1 MNEASLLSCYSK
13 ERISV
18 VRDTILGMLSQAFPQ
33 EAASRL
39 LFSYL
44 EELNKL
50 DAEIDRLHS
59 VNAPPADISQACRV
73 LLSKIAQLVPRLGV
87 LQRSS
92 SLRIAFELAKSV
104 QTLATQLLHTDG
116 LLANSQFNILCA
128 SEWHYSPLYYQK
140 HDLLEEMILF
150 GLPATESDN
159 SLVYPIMAHEAGHAF
174 WAYSKSKDNLRRLI
188 DEKFRKI
195 VFDYWDQLEGSG
207 CTGGL
212 SKPGAPVEL
221 QTNIFYS
228 NLVTRLSGAAHRQA
242 EETFCDYIGISTFGS
257 SYLSAF
263 AYLAAAGARGDYS
276 DTYCSS
282 ATRSSLLICAANSL
296 SIPIPTCFE
305 VAFDTKSRVEAYPY
319 SNPEVLGAI
328 ASASQPFFLVSI
340 LGELTVMEVA
350 SEILSFASAIGQSAG
365 VVAPDV
371 DRVARAK
378 SYLSLSVPTPSDCTP
393 QETLCAAWEVSDEQR
408 AQMLAFATLEGK
420 QKWIAFVSGNRVL
433 KETVAKSL
441 EINDLM
447 AGVT

>member
-18 VRDTILGMLSQAFPQ
+18 VCDTIHRMMSQTFPQ

-39 LFSYL
+39 LSSYL

-50 DAEIDRLHS
+50 DAEINRLHS
-59 VNAPPADISQACRV
+59 INASPADITLTCRV
-73 LLSKIAQLVPRLGV
+73 LLSKIAQLLPRLGV

-104 QTLATQLLHTDG
+104 RTLATQLLHADKG
-116 LLANSQFNILCA
+116 LATIHFNILCA

-140 HDLLEEMILF
+140 HDLIEEMILF

-159 SLVYPIMAHEAGHAF
+159 SLLYPIMAHEAGHAF
-174 WAYSKSKDNLRRLI
+174 WAYSKLKDNMRRLI

-195 VFDYWDQLEGSG
+195 VFDHWDQLEGSG
-207 CTGGL
+207 CTVGNH
-212 SKPGAPVEL
+212 KPGTPAEL
-221 QTNIFYS
+221 QNNIFYS

-263 AYLAAAGARGDYS
+263 AYLAAPGTRGDYS
-276 DTYCSS
+276 DNYCSS
-282 ATRSSLLICAANSL
+282 ATRSSLLVCAANSL
-296 SIPIPTCFE
+296 SISIPACFE
-305 VAFDTKSRVEAYPY
+305 VAFDTKSRVQEYPY
-319 SNPEVLGAI
+319 NNPEVMGAI
-328 ASASQPFFLVSI
+328 ASASQPSFLVSI
-340 LGELTVMEVA
+340 LGELTVIEVA
-350 SEILSFASAIGQSAG
+350 SEILSFAVKIGQSAG
-365 VVAPDV
+365 VVAPDAN
-371 DRVARAK
+371 RVMRAK
-378 SYLSLSVPTPSDCTP
+378 SYLSLCVPTPSDCTP

-408 AQMLAFATLEGK
+408 AQDIAYATPEGEEMWTAF
-420 QKWIAFVSGNRVL
+420 ISGNRVL

-447 AGVT
+447 TGVL